1 MLKVRKLEVVKVER
15 IFTNQNIS
23 TFILSTFSVASNVGS
38 MLRELC
44 IILLLTVIGL
54 AYSLVGGLSPQTGV
68 ETELQ
73 AGEIYLADAQ
83 ALNAIWVDARTIK
96 EFEESHLPGA
106 LFLDENGWDTGLL
119 ELMDIWL
126 IQPRPIVIYCGTEAC
141 ETSKRIAE
149 RLRKSLP
156 DAEIY
161 SLKGG
166 SIAWQE

>member
-1 MLKVRKLEVVKVER
+1 
-15 IFTNQNIS
+15 
-23 TFILSTFSVASNVGS
+23 

-44 IILLLTVIGL
+44 IILLLTVIGI
-54 AYSLVGGLSPQTGV
+54 AYSLVGGLSPQPGA
-68 ETELQ
+68 EPELQ

-106 LFLDENGWDTGLL
+106 LFFDESDWDTELL
-119 ELMDIWL
+119 ELMNIWF
-126 IQPRPIVIYCGTEAC
+126 IQPRPIVIYCGSETC

-156 DAEIY
+156 NGEIY

-166 SIAWQE
+166 STAWQE

>member
-1 MLKVRKLEVVKVER
+1 
-15 IFTNQNIS
+15 
-23 TFILSTFSVASNVGS
+23 

-44 IILLLTVIGL
+44 IILLLTVIGI
-54 AYSLVGGLSPQTGV
+54 AYSLVGGLSPLAGA
-68 ETELQ
+68 EPELQ

-83 ALNAIWVDARTIK
+83 TLNPIWVDARALE

-106 LFLDENGWDTGLL
+106 LFFDESDWDTGLL
-119 ELMDIWL
+119 ELMNTWL
-126 IQPRPIVIYCGTEAC
+126 IQPRPIVIYCGAEAC
-141 ETSKRIAE
+141 DTSKRIAE

-166 SIAWQE
+166 SVAWQE

>member
-1 MLKVRKLEVVKVER
+1 
-15 IFTNQNIS
+15 
-23 TFILSTFSVASNVGS
+23 
-38 MLRELC
+38 MLREFC
-44 IILLLTVIGL
+44 TILLLTAIGI
-54 AYSLVGGLSPQTGV
+54 AYSLVGGLSPLPGTGPGL
-68 ETELQ
+68 E
-73 AGEIYLADAQ
+73 AGEIHLADAQ

-119 ELMDIWL
+119 ELMDTWL

-141 ETSKRIAE
+141 KTSKRIAE

-161 SLKGG
+161 SLKEG
-166 SIAWQE
+166 SIAWEE

>member
-1 MLKVRKLEVVKVER
+1 
-15 IFTNQNIS
+15 
-23 TFILSTFSVASNVGS
+23 

-44 IILLLTVIGL
+44 IILLLTVIGI
-54 AYSLVGGLSPQTGV
+54 AYSLVGGLSPQPGA

-83 ALNAIWVDARTIK
+83 ILNAIWVDVRAVE

-106 LFLDENGWDTGLL
+106 LFFDESDWDAGLL
-119 ELMDIWL
+119 ELMNIWL
-126 IQPRPIVIYCGTEAC
+126 IQPRPIVIYCKGEDC
-141 ETSKRIAE
+141 GTSKRIAE

-166 SIAWQE
+166 SVAWQE

>member
-1 MLKVRKLEVVKVER
+1 VER

-23 TFILSTFSVASNVGS
+23 TFILSTLSVASNVGY

-83 ALNAIWVDARTIK
+83 ALNAIWVDTRTLK
-96 EFEESHLPGA
+96 EFEDSHLTGA
-106 LFLDENGWDTGLL
+106 LFFDESDWDTGLS
-119 ELMDIWL
+119 ELMNTWL
-126 IQPRPIVIYCGTEAC
+126 IQPRPIVIYCRGEDC
-141 ETSKRIAE
+141 ETSKRVAE
-149 RLRKSLP
+149 RLRESLP

-166 SIAWQE
+166 STAWQE

>member
-1 MLKVRKLEVVKVER
+1 
-15 IFTNQNIS
+15 
-23 TFILSTFSVASNVGS
+23 

-44 IILLLTVIGL
+44 IILLLTVIGI
-54 AYSLVGGLSPQTGV
+54 AYSLVGGLSPQPGA
-68 ETELQ
+68 ELELQ

-106 LFLDENGWDTGLL
+106 LFFDESDWDTELL
-119 ELMDIWL
+119 KLMNIWL
-126 IQPRPIVIYCGTEAC
+126 IQPRPIVIYCNGKDC
-141 ETSKRIAE
+141 GTSKRIAE

-166 SIAWQE
+166 DTAWQE